1 MKPIH
6 VALSGSGFKF
16 PAHVGA
22 LLAIR
27 DAGYEIKEIAGTSGG
42 SIIACLVASGMDLET
57 MKALTLDTDWSD
69 MLTFSPLS
77 LFRDGYCSGEVL
89 LDWISENTG
98 HKTFSELPID
108 LVIIAS
114 NITLETEFEF
124 NRATSPDVK
133 IAFAARASASIPF
146 VYAHV
151 EHNDY
156 TLMDGGMC
164 NNIAVD
170 KLTHVSGVQKLG
182 IQLVSKTVPASGT
195 DLLTDIEHIVR
206 LMLTSNEHTHV
217 ALGRSKGC
225 QVVFVETGY
234 ANSLDCNMDRSIR
247 EQLLKDGY
255 DSTAATLLTLK

>member
-42 SIIACLVASGMDLET
+42 SIIACLVASGMDLDT
-57 MKALTLDTDWSD
+57 MKALTLETDWSN

-77 LFRDGYCSGEVL
+77 IFKEGYCDGAHL
-89 LDWISENTG
+89 LSWIEKHTD
-98 HKTFSELPID
+98 HKTFADLAIN
-108 LVIIAS
+108 LVIMAS

-124 NRATSPDVK
+124 NRETSPDTK

-170 KLTHVSGVQKLG
+170 KLTHVDGVQKLG
-182 IQLVSKTVPASGT
+182 IQLVSKLAPDYCDNAF
-195 DLLTDIEHIVR
+195 TDIEHIVN
-206 LMLTSNEHTHV
+206 LILVANEHSHV
-217 ALGRSKGC
+217 ELGKSKGC

-234 ANSLDCNMDRSIR
+234 ANSLDRNMDLSIR
-247 EQLLKDGY
+247 EKLLKDGY
-255 DSTAATLLTLK
+255 DSTAAILLTLK